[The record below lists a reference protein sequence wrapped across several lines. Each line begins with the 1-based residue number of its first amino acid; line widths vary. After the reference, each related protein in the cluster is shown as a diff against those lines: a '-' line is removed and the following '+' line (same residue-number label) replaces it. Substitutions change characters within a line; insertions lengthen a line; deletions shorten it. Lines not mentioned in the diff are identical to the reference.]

1 MSKEE
6 FIIFINL
13 NTVLTNRNEMVL
25 SKIGESSITA
35 TNSFKLCDSNIKL
48 FTHTLDKISKYK
60 DVKIVNVS
68 LAQRI
73 LGINPKIED
82 FKDEKLKSYF
92 HKEWFLK
99 TPMQV
104 ELVDFDKN
112 KYSNYFITGNYNMG
126 DLIEIWLE
134 EHGID
139 RKEINK
145 FLIIDTDLS
154 DYNGYQPAILIDEYI
169 GFSEIES
176 LILESMSKIRQ
187 KGNNVDDLLKM
198 IYNRITV
205 SFKRY
210 ATFENVVQTINKIQ
224 NSKKLDQ

>member
-13 NTVLTNRNEMVL
+13 NTTLTNKNETL
-25 SKIGESSITA
+25 SSKLDETSLTA
-35 TNSFKLCDSNIKL
+35 TKSTKLCDSNIKW

-60 DVKIVNVS
+60 EVKVVNVS

-73 LGINPKIED
+73 LKINPKIED

-104 ELVDFDKN
+104 ETVNFDEN
-112 KYSNYFITGNYNMG
+112 QYSNYFITGNYNMG
-126 DLIEIWLE
+126 DLVEIWLE

-176 LILESMSKIRQ
+176 LILEKMSKIKQ
-187 KGNNVDDLLKM
+187 EDNKVDDLLKL
-198 IYNRITV
+198 IHNQITV

-224 NSKKLDQ
+224 TSKKLD